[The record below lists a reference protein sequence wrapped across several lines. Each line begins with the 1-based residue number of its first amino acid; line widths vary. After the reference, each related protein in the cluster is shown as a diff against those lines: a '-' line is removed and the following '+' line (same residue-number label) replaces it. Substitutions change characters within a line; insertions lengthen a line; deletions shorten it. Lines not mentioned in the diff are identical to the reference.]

1 MTTSLEKVKD
11 NLAIA
16 KQDIQELKKAKKSLD
31 IYVQKLEKTTKN
43 TGQQRLEEVEQSSVE
58 KLYDKELQRTMVS

>member
-1 MTTSLEKVKD
+1 MKD

-31 IYVQKLEKTTKN
+31 IYVKKLTTK
-43 TGQQRLEEVEQSSVE
+43 TGQQRLEEVEQSSLE
-58 KLYDKELQRTMVS
+58 KLYDEELQRTIVS